1 MGLNKKSAVATAWVL
16 FFCIF
21 LTAAVFPAAA
31 ADPVVE
37 QAEALLKQ
45 NRAAEAYALLSPHE
59 DAMAGD
65 PSFDYV
71 FGVAAL
77 DAGHPDKATLAL
89 ERVLAVQPNFA
100 GARLDMGRAYFN
112 LGDYPRARAE
122 FNTVLGQNP
131 PPAARQTIERYL
143 AAIQERE
150 KARDTLLTGFLELV
164 GGYDS
169 NVNNSTSQ
177 ANVAV
182 PALGNLVF
190 TLDASNVAKHDT
202 YTMLAG
208 GAEIS
213 HQFRPGIAAFAGAG
227 GRYRTNQNEDRFDIA
242 SMDGRGGVAF
252 GGQRWLGRLS
262 LQGERFYL
270 DRRRNRDSRG
280 GGADL
285 RYAFNENWSATTF
298 LQHNLFRF
306 NDPSLVINDFNQ
318 TLGGVAV
325 TRTLGSPRKA
335 LIGSFYGGHENA
347 INDRADGDKDLE
359 GWRAAA
365 QFDLAES
372 LDFFVA
378 VGGQRGRYKKVNL
391 AFQTERRDK
400 LYDGAVGLVWRL
412 SQAWSL
418 RPQCSYAKN
427 DSNIPIYDYQRLDC
441 SIGARVQ
448 F

>member
-1 MGLNKKSAVATAWVL
+1 MGGKKNK
-16 FFCIF
+16 
-21 LTAAVFPAAA
+21 TAALAAFLLCVFTAAPLPAWAD
-31 ADPVVE
+31 DPVIE
-37 QAEALLKQ
+37 QAETLMKE
-45 NRAAEAYALLSPHE
+45 NRAADAYALLLPRE

-65 PSFDYV
+65 PRFDYV

-89 ERVLAVQPNFA
+89 ERVLALQPNFA

-143 AAIQERE
+143 AAIAERE

-177 ANVAV
+177 ASVAV

-190 TLDASNVAKHDT
+190 TLDASNVEKHDT

-208 GAEIS
+208 GAEVS
-213 HQFRPGIAAFAGAG
+213 HQFRPGLAAFAGTG

-242 SMDGRGGVAF
+242 SVDGRGGLAF

-270 DRRRNRDSRG
+270 DRKRNRDSK
-280 GGADL
+280 GAATDV
-285 RYAFNENWSATTF
+285 RYAVNDNWSGTAF
-298 LQHNLFRF
+298 LQHNQFRF
-306 NDPSLVINDFNQ
+306 TDPNLQINDFNQ

-325 TRTLGSPRKA
+325 TRTLGSPRRA

-347 INDRADGDKDLE
+347 INDRADGDKDME

-365 QFDLAES
+365 QFDFADS
-372 LDFFVA
+372 LDFFIA

-400 LYDGAVGLVWRL
+400 LYDGAVGFVWRL
-412 SQAWSL
+412 GQAWSL
-418 RPQCSYAKN
+418 RPQCGYSKN
-427 DSNIPIYDYQRLDC
+427 DSNIPIYEYQRLDC
-441 SIGARVQ
+441 SIGARYQ